1 MGRNYR
7 QFIKNTKACARSLY
21 HYVFDSPSQT
31 IDANKDYL
39 SIVAVIKDEAPYL
52 VEWIEYHKLVGV
64 TRFYLYDAATDN
76 TREVLEPYI
85 SKGEVIYFEA
95 KGKGVQIPCYN
106 DFLSRFRQNSR
117 WVAIIDADEFL
128 APMDPYTSI
137 PMFLS
142 EFEGYPAVG
151 VNWVVY
157 DSNGHVEKPEGL
169 VIENYTRVNLDVNS
183 SGNHVIKSI
192 IQPIQTLFCS
202 RPHCCLYNPFSKH
215 RWAVTENY
223 QPIIGKNMDELS
235 RSEYVSINKIRCC
248 HFFSKSKEEFVMK
261 CKRGMADSNKY
272 RLVTEDQYNFPETK
286 QDFTMIKYVKI
297 LNDKIRG

>member
-1 MGRNYR
+1 MLGLR
-7 QFIKNTKACARSLY
+7 
-21 HYVFDSPSQT
+21 V
-31 IDANKDYL
+31 
-39 SIVAVIKDEAPYL
+39 SIS
-52 VEWIEYHKLVGV
+52 
-64 TRFYLYDAATDN
+64 YDAATDN

-157 DSNGHVEKPEGL
+157 DSNGHISKPDGL
-169 VIENYTRVNLDVNS
+169 VIENYTRVELNTNS
-183 SGNHVIKSI
+183 SQNHIIKSI
-192 IQPIQTLFCS
+192 IQPSRTLFCP
-202 RPHCCLYNPFSKH
+202 RPHCCIYTPFSKH
-215 RWAVTENY
+215 KLAVNENY
-223 QPIIGKNMDELS
+223 EPIVGKSLEGLS
-235 RSEYVSINKIRCC
+235 KAKSVSINKIR
-248 HFFSKSKEEFVMK
+248 
-261 CKRGMADSNKY
+261 
-272 RLVTEDQYNFPETK
+272 
-286 QDFTMIKYVKI
+286 
-297 LNDKIRG
+297 